1 VNRSKMT
8 ALVWACFK
16 DQNIYIYIYI
26 YIKLY
31 YAEADLF
38 IKKQPKT
45 E

>member
-26 YIKLY
+26 
-31 YAEADLF
+31 
-38 IKKQPKT
+38 
-45 E
+45 